1 MMNMD
6 KVICIGYFVAGN
18 KKNNDVFLHWQHRE
32 KCPEAGPLRGG
43 GGGGGGQPER
53 RPRAHEFRVPQAKR
67 GKKREC
73 TLSKANKIK
82 CVFS

>member
-6 KVICIGYFVAGN
+6 KVICIGYFVAGY

-43 GGGGGGQPER
+43 GVSRNGAPGPMSLGCPKPNEGKNEG
-53 RPRAHEFRVPQAKR
+53 VP
-67 GKKREC
+67 
-73 TLSKANKIK
+73 
-82 CVFS
+82 